1 MYTICCRRDGHTPV
15 CGGSHVYFLNYSL
28 DEQPQ
33 IREDSIVTAE
43 NSMQWWEPHLV
54 DGANNMENL
63 VYLILIALGLG
74 GLGIFGL
81 FWSIRS
87 SQYSDMDGAANRILY
102 DDEFDS
108 TPKAGAE

>member
-1 MYTICCRRDGHTPV
+1 
-15 CGGSHVYFLNYSL
+15 
-28 DEQPQ
+28 
-33 IREDSIVTAE
+33 
-43 NSMQWWEPHLV
+43 
-54 DGANNMENL
+54 MENL

-87 SQYSDMDGAANRILY
+87 SQFSDMNGAANRILY
-102 DDEFDS
+102 DDDFNV